1 MERDDAALIQACRAG
16 DQEAWEQLIRR
27 YQRLIYSIPLRAGL
41 DEDSAADV
49 FQRVFATLHE
59 KLDSLTQPE
68 RLSAWLV
75 TTAKRESW
83 ALHRRQQRT
92 VGLAQLD
99 PDDTGETE
107 LPDPGLLPDEVL
119 ERMERQH
126 LVRQALAELDERCRM
141 LLQLL
146 FFQHEPPSY
155 AEIAAAL
162 GTSEGS
168 IGPTR
173 ARCFQKLRLQV
184 TQLGF

>member
-1 MERDDAALIQACRAG
+1 MERDDATLIQACRAG

-27 YQRLIYSIPLRAGL
+27 YQRLIFSVPLRAGL
-41 DEDSAADV
+41 DQDSAAEV
-49 FQRVFATLHE
+49 FQHVFTKLYE

-68 RLSAWLV
+68 RLSSWLV
-75 TTAKRESW
+75 TTAKRECW

-92 VGLAQLD
+92 VGFAQLD
-99 PDDTGETE
+99 ADGASETE
-107 LPDPGLLPDEVL
+107 LPDPGLLPDEML

-126 LVRQALAELDERCRM
+126 LIRQALAALDERCRV

-146 FFQHEPPSY
+146 FFQPEPPSY
-155 AEIAAAL
+155 AEVAARL

-173 ARCFQKLRLQV
+173 ARCFQKLRTQV
-184 TQLGF
+184 MRLGL

>member
-1 MERDDAALIQACRAG
+1 MERDDEALIQACRAG
-16 DQEAWEQLIRR
+16 DQEAWEQLLRR

-41 DEDSAADV
+41 DEDSAADI

-59 KLDSLTQPE
+59 KLDSLAQPE
-68 RLSAWLV
+68 RLRSWLV

-83 ALHRRQQRT
+83 ALRRRQQRT
-92 VGLAQLD
+92 VGLLQPD
-99 PDDTGETE
+99 PDDEGETE

-126 LVRQALAELDERCRM
+126 LVRQALAMLDERCRV
-141 LLQLL
+141 LLELL

-155 AEIAAAL
+155 AEIAVRL

-173 ARCFQKLRLQV
+173 ARCFQKLRAQII
-184 TQLGF
+184 QLGF

>member
-1 MERDDAALIQACRAG
+1 MERADIALVQACRAG
-16 DQEAWEQLIRR
+16 DQEAWEQLVRR

-41 DEDSAADV
+41 DQDSAADV
-49 FQRVFATLHE
+49 FQLVFTKLYE

-83 ALHRRQQRT
+83 ALQRRQQRSL
-92 VGLAQLD
+92 GLTQ
-99 PDDTGETE
+99 PDSDDMSETE
-107 LPDPGLLPDEVL
+107 LLDPGLLPDELL

-126 LVRQALAELDERCRM
+126 LVRQALAQLDERCRV

-146 FFQHEPPSY
+146 FFQHEPPPY
-155 AEIAAAL
+155 AEIAARL

-173 ARCFQKLRLQV
+173 ARCFQKLRTQMS
-184 TQLGF
+184 QLGL